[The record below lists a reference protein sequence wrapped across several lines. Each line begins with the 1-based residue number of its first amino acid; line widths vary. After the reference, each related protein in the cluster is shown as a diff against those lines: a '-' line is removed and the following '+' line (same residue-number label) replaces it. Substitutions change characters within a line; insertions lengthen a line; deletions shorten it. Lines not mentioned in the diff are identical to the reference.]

1 MTASQ
6 TALLVAVPVLLGSLA
21 RLPMRMLTDGF
32 GGRGVFSILMGLAAI
47 VPWLVP
53 LASSRTSSAAMCGI
67 SLMAT
72 ESGR

>member
-1 MTASQ
+1 M
-6 TALLVAVPVLLGSLA
+6 G
-21 RLPMRMLTDGF
+21 MLTDRF
-32 GGRGVFSILMGLAAI
+32 RGRGVFSILMGLAAI